1 MNRISRLCCA
11 FLLTASALPAMAHPF
26 HSATGGFATGFAHPF
41 LGLDH
46 LLAMVAVGIW
56 AVQQGRSSTWR
67 LPLAFCAAMAVGAAL
82 GYAGVAIPLTE
93 WFIAASVFVLG
104 LAILTARR
112 VALAYALPLVAFFA
126 LFHGMAHGVE
136 QAPALSPWW
145 SLAGLVSATMLLH
158 VAGVGT
164 AAALHSRVRV
174 AGAPLMITGAW
185 LLSRVLA

>member
-1 MNRISRLCCA
+1 
-11 FLLTASALPAMAHPF
+11 
-26 HSATGGFATGFAHPF
+26 
-41 LGLDH
+41 
-46 LLAMVAVGIW
+46 
-56 AVQQGRSSTWR
+56 
-67 LPLAFCAAMAVGAAL
+67 MAVGAAL
-82 GYAGVAIPLTE
+82 GYAGVAVPLTE